1 VRPDVGQLADE
12 SEALVSNSRVIVK
25 KMTLWTVAPDLPEAA
40 RIQVSNIWAVNELV
54 ELATSSFTQN
64 R

>member
-1 VRPDVGQLADE
+1 
-12 SEALVSNSRVIVK
+12 
-25 KMTLWTVAPDLPEAA
+25 VAPDLPEAA